1 MSDVEMTIQDL
12 SVYLNLPTETLY
24 KYVRAGRIPAR
35 KSGRRWVFD
44 QDQIEAWLTEQS
56 GTSQSEARPSVLVVD
71 DEPSVRGVFK
81 LWLEHAGYEVDEASD
96 GVEALERI
104 EEGNYQLM
112 FLDLLMPRMNGLQTL
127 QKVREMPDSP
137 DVVIVTAHYNG
148 DMMEEILKTGPT
160 HVLKKPVERRRFL
173 EAASMYLP
181 VPETAR

>member
-1 MSDVEMTIQDL
+1 MSAEEMTIQDL
-12 SVYLNLPTETLY
+12 SIYLNLPTETLY
-24 KYVRAGRIPAR
+24 KYVRAGKIPAR
-35 KSGRRWVFD
+35 KAGRRWVFD
-44 QDQIEAWLTEQS
+44 QDQIEAWLAEQS
-56 GTSQSEARPSVLVVD
+56 ETNHPEAKPAVLVVD

-81 LWLEHAGYEVDEASD
+81 LWLEHAGYQVDEASD

-104 EEGNYQLM
+104 EDGNYQLM

-127 QKVREMPDSP
+127 QKVREMSDAP

-181 VPETAR
+181 SITEA